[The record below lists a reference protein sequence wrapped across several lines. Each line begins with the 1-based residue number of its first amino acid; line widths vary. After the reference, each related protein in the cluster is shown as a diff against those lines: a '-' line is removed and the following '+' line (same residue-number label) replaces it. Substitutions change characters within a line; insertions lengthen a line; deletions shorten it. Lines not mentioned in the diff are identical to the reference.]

1 MMADNKDEWIEPNT
15 AKKASLLL
23 QMIHSFHITSYIVS
37 AQKHSFDMKMYSFD
51 SSKSQFTSEG

>member
-15 AKKASLLL
+15 AKKASLL
-23 QMIHSFHITSYIVS
+23 QMTHSFHITSYVS
-37 AQKHSFDMKMYSFD
+37 AQKHSFDMKMCFFD